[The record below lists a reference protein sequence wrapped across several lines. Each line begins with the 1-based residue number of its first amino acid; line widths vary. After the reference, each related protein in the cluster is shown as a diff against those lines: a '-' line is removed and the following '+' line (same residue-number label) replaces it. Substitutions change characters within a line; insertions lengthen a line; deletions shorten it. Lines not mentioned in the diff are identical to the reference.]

1 MTVGKCLTMK
11 DNVLSLRQIP
21 KAAFILHAWK
31 VNDIVEML
39 RDGHDVGL
47 SLPRATRNTSYNEY
61 WWLRIK
67 KVQKQGFEVNKFLGA
82 KPPEPV
88 KGPTSSAS

>member
-11 DNVLSLRQIP
+11 DNVLYLRQIT

-47 SLPRATRNTSYNEY
+47 SLPRATRNTSYNKY